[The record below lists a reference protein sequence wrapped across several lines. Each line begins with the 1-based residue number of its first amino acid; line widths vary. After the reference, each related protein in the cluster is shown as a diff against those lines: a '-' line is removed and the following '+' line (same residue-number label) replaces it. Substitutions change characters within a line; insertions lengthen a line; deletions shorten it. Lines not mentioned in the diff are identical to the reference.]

1 MQKIKF
7 ILEILHWPFEH
18 LTEIILTSIIIGCV
32 TILQLSM
39 FNIPKDCSDK
49 IWLSNIILS
58 LIIYF
63 YSKRSNIREY
73 KEILEHL
80 QYGYPT
86 KKEFIEYENELEE
99 IDNKYYGE
107 EGFNKQREF
116 IIRKRMENTLKF
128 NNLDYPAKSRSRSK
142 AII

>member
-1 MQKIKF
+1 MQKIKS

-39 FNIPKDCSDK
+39 FNIPKNCSDK

-63 YSKRSNIREY
+63 YSKKSNIKEY

-86 KKEFIEYENELEE
+86 KEEFIEYENELEE

-128 NNLDYPAKSRSRSK
+128 NNLDYPAKKSK
-142 AII
+142 SI